1 MLMQYFGVTNKEHC
15 VMLWYFLEWSIAEFL
30 HPYNDDLPEIRQ
42 LFSKRTERK

>member
-30 HPYNDDLPEIRQ
+30 HPYNDDLPENRQ